1 MKVPRPVTELA
12 SAIPRSPIGP
22 TSASERP
29 RLANTMVA
37 LTLTGVRVSFF
48 A

>member
-1 MKVPRPVTELA
+1 MNVARPVTELA

-22 TSASERP
+22 TSARLSP
-29 RLANTMVA
+29 RLSRTIVA
-37 LTLTGVRVSFF
+37 LTFTGVRASFL